1 MTRKIATAL
10 ARYDAMKNGNGG
22 QEFRNEGAAFKSTRT
37 SAMEETHLSDYVE
50 ILKRRKW
57 VVISV
62 FITIVAAVSLVSFI
76 MTPTYEATAVILLG
90 GQPTPMNPL
99 GDSSDRIPE
108 RTLFYT
114 TQVNLLKN
122 RSLAINVIKDLQLER
137 VYSRESKFGIFRF
150 FRRLGRS
157 AEKKAGKSGAL
168 GPEYAQM
175 SRFIEWYLKHLGVTP
190 VRDSS
195 LVKVSFSGKDPQL
208 ITRIINRHAE
218 IALENTVVRHRSKAK
233 GALDWL
239 KAQIADQRKEVEK
252 SQRAIYEF
260 KKRFNVLSM
269 EDSTTALSQEMKE
282 LNSALTMAKS
292 DRIAKQAVYLQLEQ
306 IANAKGNVMLM
317 PEISNYPIIQA
328 LRAKLVELKGE
339 QIEMG
344 TKYGPRHPK
353 MIKLNSGIRQI
364 EAEIQAEANR
374 LEKSIKA
381 ELDRAIDVE
390 NKLAQS
396 LEHQKQNALSIGERG
411 IEYEVLKQQ
420 AESRQDV
427 YDFLLKQSEEIGLSS
442 AISSS
447 NMRIVDEAAVPVE
460 PVRPK
465 ILLNI
470 LAAMAFSLVMG
481 TGLAFFLEYLDNTI
495 KTPMDVSIK
504 LGLPVLGMI
513 PFENATAG
521 KFNAITGPGAGTYR
535 LGDNLPATPIYHI
548 SNRLPAELRS
558 PADGLFG
565 RVLIVESVT
574 LGEGKT
580 TVVSQIASNLTDA
593 GLRVLLVDC
602 DFQRPSLDKLFN
614 LSRNGGLGKAID
626 KIMSHQLTKGTLQ
639 DYSVDDLFFLVA
651 LKKKSGHLTI
661 HNEDQTF
668 IAHFQNGVLVH
679 LQNQNSPENSRIGF
693 MLQKGGFI
701 TEEQLNYALVRHRR
715 TGQPLGYILVNAGYI
730 GRDKLRGP
738 LRLQIEEYIQKVF
751 SWKNGEFLFK
761 PGITSIYE
769 NEKIFFEEDYTPYIN
784 SLGRI
789 ESSKFIENE
798 LFSYITSL
806 NKENLYLLP
815 SGASHKLI
823 GSLNQVLMRKIF
835 EKLKHHFDVVLI
847 DTPPLDAASGIESI
861 FHLADGIILVV
872 KAGHLSVKILNG
884 AINHLP
890 EDKIIGTV
898 LNQVKVNPQPY
909 YY

>member
-1 MTRKIATAL
+1 MTGKIATAL
-10 ARYDAMKNGNGG
+10 ARYEAIKSSNDGKAFQNEDAV
-22 QEFRNEGAAFKSTRT
+22 FRSSRKPV
-37 SAMEETHLSDYVE
+37 MEETHLSDYIE

-57 VVISV
+57 IVISV
-62 FITIVAAVSLVSFI
+62 FITIVTAVSLISFI
-76 MTPTYEATAVILLG
+76 MTPTYEATAEILLG

-122 RSLAINVIKDLQLER
+122 RSLALNVIKDLHLEN
-137 VYSRESKFGIFRF
+137 VYPRESKYGIVKF
-150 FRRLGRS
+150 FKHLGHS
-157 AEKKAGKSGAL
+157 TEKKSGESSDP
-168 GPEYAQM
+168 GSEYARM
-175 SRFIEWYLKHLGVTP
+175 SHLIEWYLRHLSITP

-195 LVKVSFSGKDPQL
+195 LVKVNFFGNDPEL
-208 ITRIINRHAE
+208 ITRIVNRHAE
-218 IALENTVVRHRSKAK
+218 IALKNTVVRHQSKAK
-233 GALDWL
+233 DALDWL
-239 KAQIADQRKEVEK
+239 KSQIADQRKEVEK

-282 LNSALTMAKS
+282 LNSALTKAKS
-292 DRIAKQAVYLQLEQ
+292 DRIAKQSVFLQLEQ
-306 IANAKGNVMLM
+306 IANAKGNVMMM
-317 PEISNYPIIQA
+317 PEISNYPIIQT
-328 LRAKLVELKGE
+328 LRTKLVELKGE

-353 MIKLNSGIRQI
+353 MIKLISGIRQI

-374 LEKSIKA
+374 LEKTIKA

-390 NKLAQS
+390 NKLTQS
-396 LEHQKQNALSIGERG
+396 LEHQKQFALSLGERG

-447 NMRIVDEAAVPVE
+447 NMRIVDEAAIPVE

-470 LAAMAFSLVMG
+470 LMAIVFSLLTG
-481 TGLAFFLEYLDNTI
+481 AGLAFFLEYLDNSV

-513 PFENATAG
+513 PFETPAKG
-521 KFNAITGPGAGTYR
+521 KIKAITGPGAHAHK
-535 LGDNLPATPIYHI
+535 LGNTLSGTPIYHI

-558 PADGLFG
+558 PAEGLFG

-626 KIMSHQLTKGTLQ
+626 RIMSHQLSTGTLQ

-661 HNEDQTF
+661 INEDQTF
-668 IAHFQNGVLVH
+668 TAHFQNGVLVH
-679 LQNQNSPENSRIGF
+679 LQNHNSPANSRIGS
-693 MLQKGGFI
+693 MLLKGGFI
-701 TEEQLNYALVRHRR
+701 TKEQLNDALVRHRR
-715 TGQPLGYILVNAGYI
+715 TGQPIGYILVNAGYI
-730 GRDKLRGP
+730 GRD
-738 LRLQIEEYIQKVF
+738 
-751 SWKNGEFLFK
+751 
-761 PGITSIYE
+761 
-769 NEKIFFEEDYTPYIN
+769 D
-784 SLGRI
+784 
-789 ESSKFIENE
+789 
-798 LFSYITSL
+798 
-806 NKENLYLLP
+806 
-815 SGASHKLI
+815 
-823 GSLNQVLMRKIF
+823 
-835 EKLKHHFDVVLI
+835 
-847 DTPPLDAASGIESI
+847 
-861 FHLADGIILVV
+861 
-872 KAGHLSVKILNG
+872 
-884 AINHLP
+884 
-890 EDKIIGTV
+890 
-898 LNQVKVNPQPY
+898 
-909 YY
+909 